1 MKRKLLIFIGILAF
15 IFPFLFSK
23 NTFADEKDIY
33 ISRVYA
39 TDGKEF
45 VEIFN
50 KDKDRNFKDLS
61 LRNTQKQTEIAN
73 IQNGILKANNYITIA
88 QQSEDSDI
96 KFKEEFRNI
105 DTIGQQPILGL
116 YIDGELKSY
125 ICSDEKRCIKGY
137 LKNSTDLKPTNKG
150 VEKIAVAREE
160 ILKNGGKMSKIEND
174 KNYDFGLRN
183 FDEYKAK
190 FGGLLKVEDD
200 QGKSDENN
208 PINNN
213 YEESEKEKEEIS
225 EEIPKT
231 LKEDKSENN
240 NETPVENRYS
250 LSVDKKQEKLNTS
263 EEKNKDKKESK
274 ISLISKESVILAPN
288 TGQNKKDIF
297 VAKFIICVLFFINYQ
312 ISKRIY
318 NEII

>member
-23 NTFADEKDIY
+23 NTFAEEKDIY

-50 KDKDRNFKDLS
+50 KDKDRNFKYLS
-61 LRNTQKQTEIAN
+61 LRNKQKQTEIAN

-88 QQSEDSDI
+88 QQSENSDI

-116 YIDGELKSY
+116 YIDGKLKSY

-137 LKNSTDLKPTNKG
+137 SKNSTDLKPTNKG

-160 ILKNGGKMSKIEND
+160 ILKNRGEMSKTEND
-174 KNYDFGLRN
+174 KNYAFGLRD
-183 FDEYKAK
+183 FKEYKPK
-190 FGGLLKVEDD
+190 FGGLLKVEEN
-200 QGKSDENN
+200 QGEPAENN
-208 PINNN
+208 STNNSN
-213 YEESEKEKEEIS
+213 EEAKKEKEEIS
-225 EEIPKT
+225 EEISKT
-231 LKEDKSENN
+231 SKEDKTENN
-240 NETPVENRYS
+240 NETMVEDQGYLDS
-250 LSVDKKQEKLNTS
+250 EKKQENLNTS
-263 EEKNKDKKESK
+263 EEKNEDKKESNT
-274 ISLISKESVILAPN
+274 SLISRESVILAPN
-288 TGQNKKDIF
+288 TGRNKKDIL
-297 VAKFIICVLFFINYQ
+297 VAKFVVFILFFINYQ
-312 ISKRIY
+312 ILKRIY

>member
-1 MKRKLLIFIGILAF
+1 MGRKLLIFIGILAF
-15 IFPFLFSK
+15 ILPFFFSK

-61 LRNTQKQTEIAN
+61 LRNMQKQTEIAN

-137 LKNSTDLKPTNKG
+137 SKNSTDLKPTKKG

-160 ILKNGGKMSKIEND
+160 ILKNGGKISKIEND
-174 KNYDFGLRN
+174 KNYAFGLRD
-183 FDEYKAK
+183 FDKYKPK
-190 FGGLLKVEDD
+190 FGGLLKAEED
-200 QGKSDENN
+200 QEKPPKNN
-208 PINNN
+208 PTNNID
-213 YEESEKEKEEIS
+213 EEAEKEKEEIS
-225 EEIPKT
+225 ENIPKA
-231 LKEDKSENN
+231 LKEDKFENN
-240 NETPVENRYS
+240 NDTLVENQDS
-250 LSVDKKQEKLNTS
+250 LYGEKKQENLNTS

-274 ISLISKESVILAPN
+274 ISLIPRESVILAPN
-288 TGQNKKDIF
+288 TGWNKKDIL
-297 VAKFIICVLFFINYQ
+297 VAKVVVCILFFINYH
-312 ISKRIY
+312 ILKRIY

>member
-1 MKRKLLIFIGILAF
+1 MKRKLLIFVGILAF
-15 IFPFLFSK
+15 IFPFFFSK

-61 LRNTQKQTEIAN
+61 LRSTQKQIEIAN
-73 IQNGILKANNYITIA
+73 IQNGILKANNYITIT

-174 KNYDFGLRN
+174 KNYAFGLRD
-183 FDEYKAK
+183 FDEYKPK
-190 FGGLLKVEDD
+190 FGGLLKVEEN
-200 QGKSDENN
+200 QGKPAKNN
-208 PINNN
+208 PTNNTN
-213 YEESEKEKEEIS
+213 EEAEKEKEEIS
-225 EEIPKT
+225 EENPKT
-231 LKEDKSENN
+231 SKEDKSENSN
-240 NETPVENRYS
+240 DTLVKNHDFLDGE
-250 LSVDKKQEKLNTS
+250 KKQENLNIL
-263 EEKNKDKKESK
+263 EEKNEDKKESK
-274 ISLISKESVILAPN
+274 TSLISRESIILAPD
-288 TGQNKKDIF
+288 TGWNKKDIL
-297 VAKFIICVLFFINYQ
+297 VAKFIVCILFFINYQ
-312 ISKRIY
+312 ILKRIY

>member
-1 MKRKLLIFIGILAF
+1 MKQKLLIFIGILAF
-15 IFPFLFSK
+15 ISPFLFSK

-88 QQSEDSDI
+88 QQSENSDI

-116 YIDGELKSY
+116 YIDGKLKSY

-137 LKNSTDLKPTNKG
+137 SKNSTDLKPTNKG

-160 ILKNGGKMSKIEND
+160 ILKNRGEMSKTEND
-174 KNYDFGLRN
+174 KNYAFGLRD
-183 FDEYKAK
+183 FKEYKPK
-190 FGGLLKVEDD
+190 FGGLLKVEEN
-200 QGKSDENN
+200 QGEPAENN
-208 PINNN
+208 STNNSN
-213 YEESEKEKEEIS
+213 EESKKEKEEIS
-225 EEIPKT
+225 EEISKT
-231 LKEDKSENN
+231 SKEDKTENN
-240 NETPVENRYS
+240 NETMVEDQGYLDS
-250 LSVDKKQEKLNTS
+250 EKKQENLNTS
-263 EEKNKDKKESK
+263 EEKNEDKKESNT
-274 ISLISKESVILAPN
+274 SLISRESVILAPN
-288 TGQNKKDIF
+288 TGRNKKDIL
-297 VAKFIICVLFFINYQ
+297 VAKFVVFILFFINYQ
-312 ISKRIY
+312 ILKRIY

>member
-15 IFPFLFSK
+15 IFPFFFSK

-50 KDKDRNFKDLS
+50 KDKDRNFKYLS
-61 LRNTQKQTEIAN
+61 LRNKQKQTEIAN

-88 QQSEDSDI
+88 QQSENSDI

-116 YIDGELKSY
+116 YIDGKLKSY

-137 LKNSTDLKPTNKG
+137 SKNSTDLKPTNKG

-160 ILKNGGKMSKIEND
+160 ILKNRGEMSKTEND
-174 KNYDFGLRN
+174 KNYAFGLRD
-183 FDEYKAK
+183 FKEYKPK
-190 FGGLLKVEDD
+190 FGGLLKVEEN
-200 QGKSDENN
+200 QGEPAENN
-208 PINNN
+208 STNNSN
-213 YEESEKEKEEIS
+213 EEAKKEKEEIS
-225 EEIPKT
+225 EEISKT
-231 LKEDKSENN
+231 SKEDKTENN
-240 NETPVENRYS
+240 NETMVEDQGYLDS
-250 LSVDKKQEKLNTS
+250 EKKQENLNTS
-263 EEKNKDKKESK
+263 EEKNEDKKESNT
-274 ISLISKESVILAPN
+274 SLISRESVILAPN
-288 TGQNKKDIF
+288 TGRNKKDIL
-297 VAKFIICVLFFINYQ
+297 VAKFVVFILFFINYQ
-312 ISKRIY
+312 ILKRIY

>member
-1 MKRKLLIFIGILAF
+1 MKRKLLIFVGILAF
-15 IFPFLFSK
+15 IFPFFFSK

-33 ISRVYA
+33 ILRVYA

-61 LRNTQKQTEIAN
+61 LRSTQKQIEIAN
-73 IQNGILKANNYITIA
+73 IQNGILKANNYITIT

-174 KNYDFGLRN
+174 KNYAFGLRD
-183 FDEYKAK
+183 FDEYKPK
-190 FGGLLKVEDD
+190 FGGLLKVEEN
-200 QGKSDENN
+200 QGKPAKNN
-208 PINNN
+208 PTNNTN
-213 YEESEKEKEEIS
+213 EEAEKEKEEIS
-225 EEIPKT
+225 EENPKT
-231 LKEDKSENN
+231 SKEDKSENSN
-240 NETPVENRYS
+240 DTLVKNHDFLDGE
-250 LSVDKKQEKLNTS
+250 KKQENLNIL
-263 EEKNKDKKESK
+263 EEKNEDKKESK
-274 ISLISKESVILAPN
+274 TSLISRESIILAPD
-288 TGQNKKDIF
+288 TGWNKKDIL
-297 VAKFIICVLFFINYQ
+297 VAKFIVCILFFINYQ
-312 ISKRIY
+312 ILKRIY

>member
-15 IFPFLFSK
+15 IFPFFFSK

-50 KDKDRNFKDLS
+50 KDKDRNFKYLS
-61 LRNTQKQTEIAN
+61 LRNKQKQTEIAN

-88 QQSEDSDI
+88 QQSEGSDI

-116 YIDGELKSY
+116 YIDGKLKSY

-137 LKNSTDLKPTNKG
+137 SKNSTDLKPTNKG

-160 ILKNGGKMSKIEND
+160 ILKNRGEMSKTEND
-174 KNYDFGLRN
+174 KNYAFGLRD
-183 FDEYKAK
+183 FKEYKPK
-190 FGGLLKVEDD
+190 FGGLLKVEEN
-200 QGKSDENN
+200 QGEPAENN
-208 PINNN
+208 STNNSN
-213 YEESEKEKEEIS
+213 EEAKKEKEEIS
-225 EEIPKT
+225 EEISKT
-231 LKEDKSENN
+231 SKEDKTENN
-240 NETPVENRYS
+240 NETMVEDQGYLDS
-250 LSVDKKQEKLNTS
+250 EKKQENLNTS
-263 EEKNKDKKESK
+263 EEKNEDKKESNT
-274 ISLISKESVILAPN
+274 SLISRESVILAPN
-288 TGQNKKDIF
+288 TGRNKKDIL
-297 VAKFIICVLFFINYQ
+297 VAKFVVFILFFINYQ
-312 ISKRIY
+312 ILKRIY

>member
-1 MKRKLLIFIGILAF
+1 MKQKLLIFIGILAF
-15 IFPFLFSK
+15 ISPFLFSK

-61 LRNTQKQTEIAN
+61 LRNTHKQTEIAN
-73 IQNGILKANNYITIA
+73 IQNGILKANNYIKIA

-116 YIDGELKSY
+116 YIDGKLKRY

-137 LKNSTDLKPTNKG
+137 SKNSTDLKPTNKG

-160 ILKNGGKMSKIEND
+160 ILKNRGEMSKTEND
-174 KNYDFGLRN
+174 KNYAFGLRD
-183 FDEYKAK
+183 FKEYKPK
-190 FGGLLKVEDD
+190 FGGLLKVEEN
-200 QGKSDENN
+200 QGEPAENN
-208 PINNN
+208 STNNSN
-213 YEESEKEKEEIS
+213 EEAKKEKEEIS
-225 EEIPKT
+225 EEISKT
-231 LKEDKSENN
+231 SKEDKTENN
-240 NETPVENRYS
+240 NETMVEDQGYLDS
-250 LSVDKKQEKLNTS
+250 EKKQENLNTS
-263 EEKNKDKKESK
+263 EEKNEDKKESNT
-274 ISLISKESVILAPN
+274 SLISRESVILAPN
-288 TGQNKKDIF
+288 TGRNNKDIL
-297 VAKFIICVLFFINYQ
+297 VAKFGVCILFFINYQ
-312 ISKRIY
+312 ISKRIC

>member
-15 IFPFLFSK
+15 ILPFFFSK

-61 LRNTQKQTEIAN
+61 LRSTQKQIEIAN

-174 KNYDFGLRN
+174 KKYAFGLRD
-183 FDEYKAK
+183 FDEYKPK
-190 FGGLLKVEDD
+190 FGGLLKVEEN
-200 QGKSDENN
+200 QGKLAKNN
-208 PINNN
+208 PTNNTN
-213 YEESEKEKEEIS
+213 EEAEKEKEEIS
-225 EEIPKT
+225 EENPKT
-231 LKEDKSENN
+231 SKEDKSENSNDTLVN
-240 NETPVENRYS
+240 NHDFLDGE
-250 LSVDKKQEKLNTS
+250 KKQENLNIL
-263 EEKNKDKKESK
+263 EEKNEDKKESK
-274 ISLISKESVILAPN
+274 TSLISRESIILAPD
-288 TGQNKKDIF
+288 TGWNKKDIL
-297 VAKFIICVLFFINYQ
+297 VAKFIVCILFFINYQ
-312 ISKRIY
+312 ILKRIY

>member
-23 NTFADEKDIY
+23 NTFAEEKDIY

-50 KDKDRNFKDLS
+50 KDKDRNFKYLS
-61 LRNTQKQTEIAN
+61 LRNKQKQTEIAN

-88 QQSEDSDI
+88 QQSEGSDI

-137 LKNSTDLKPTNKG
+137 SKNSTDLKPTNKG
-150 VEKIAVAREE
+150 DERIAVAREE
-160 ILKNGGKMSKIEND
+160 ILKDGGEMSKIEND
-174 KNYDFGLRN
+174 KNYAFGLRDFN
-183 FDEYKAK
+183 EYKPK
-190 FGGLLKVEDD
+190 FGGLLKVEEN
-200 QGKSDENN
+200 QEKPAKNN
-208 PINNN
+208 PTNNSN
-213 YEESEKEKEEIS
+213 EEAEKEKEEIS
-225 EEIPKT
+225 EEIPKIS
-231 LKEDKSENN
+231 KEDKSKNSN
-240 NETPVENRYS
+240 DTPVKNQDSLDGEKKEEN
-250 LSVDKKQEKLNTS
+250 LNTS
-263 EEKNKDKKESK
+263 EEKSEDKKELK
-274 ISLISKESVILAPN
+274 TSLISRESVILAPN
-288 TGQNKKDIF
+288 TGWNKKDIF
-297 VAKFIICVLFFINYQ
+297 VAKFIVCILFLINYQ

>member
-15 IFPFLFSK
+15 IFPFFFSK

-61 LRNTQKQTEIAN
+61 LRSTQKQIEIAN

-174 KNYDFGLRN
+174 KNYAFGLRD
-183 FDEYKAK
+183 FDEYKPK
-190 FGGLLKVEDD
+190 FGGLLKVEEN
-200 QGKSDENN
+200 QGKPAKSNPTNN
-208 PINNN
+208 TN
-213 YEESEKEKEEIS
+213 EEAEKEKEEIS
-225 EEIPKT
+225 EENPKT
-231 LKEDKSENN
+231 SKEDKSENSN
-240 NETPVENRYS
+240 DTLVKNHDFLDGE
-250 LSVDKKQEKLNTS
+250 KKQENLNIL
-263 EEKNKDKKESK
+263 EEKNEDKKESK
-274 ISLISKESVILAPN
+274 TSLISRESIILAPD
-288 TGQNKKDIF
+288 TGWNKKDIL
-297 VAKFIICVLFFINYQ
+297 VAKFIVCILFL
-312 ISKRIY
+312 
-318 NEII
+318 